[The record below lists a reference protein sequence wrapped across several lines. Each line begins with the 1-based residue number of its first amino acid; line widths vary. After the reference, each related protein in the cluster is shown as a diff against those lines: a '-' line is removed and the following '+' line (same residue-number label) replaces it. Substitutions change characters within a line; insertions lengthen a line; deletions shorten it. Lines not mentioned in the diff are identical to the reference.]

1 MIKLSDMS
9 GKAIVIDGI
18 FVDPEIA
25 NSYFACDVEKCK
37 GACCFMEGE
46 YGAPLLEEEI
56 SLIKDVLPIV
66 KKYLPEKNVKF
77 IDENG
82 FYDET
87 ITGYSTKCIN
97 DRECVFVFWEN
108 GIARCSF
115 EKAFINGEISFRKP
129 ISCHL
134 FPLRNYS
141 LNGALV
147 GGDVLKYVK
156 ISECKP
162 AIKKGER
169 EKIKLYEFLK
179 PALTR
184 YFGEEWFN
192 KLVKTLE
199 SLNNRR

>member
-1 MIKLSDMS
+1 MS
-9 GKAIVIDGI
+9 IRAILIDEI
-18 FVDPEIA
+18 YVDPEIA

-37 GACCFMEGE
+37 GACCFMEGDF
-46 YGAPLLEEEI
+46 GAPLLEEEI
-56 SLIKDVLPIV
+56 ETIKDVLPIV

-77 IDENG
+77 IEQNG
-82 FYDET
+82 YYEKTDV
-87 ITGYSTKCIN
+87 GYSTKCI
-97 DRECVFVFWEN
+97 DKRECVFVYWEN

-115 EKAFINGEISFRKP
+115 EKAFLNGEISFRKP

-141 LNGALV
+141 LNGALI

-162 AIKKGER
+162 AVKKGER

-179 PALTR
+179 PAIVR
-184 YFGEEWFN
+184 YFGQEWFN
-192 KLVKTLE
+192 KMEKVFE
-199 SLNNRR
+199 SLNSRR